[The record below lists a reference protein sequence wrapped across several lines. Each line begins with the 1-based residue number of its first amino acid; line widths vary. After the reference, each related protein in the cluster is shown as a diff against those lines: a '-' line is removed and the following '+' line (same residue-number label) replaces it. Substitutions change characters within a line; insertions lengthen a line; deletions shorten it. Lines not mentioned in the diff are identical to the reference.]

1 MTRNRLRAALAAAAA
16 LLVAACDVLEPSE
29 NVNQD
34 RIWTDYE
41 LHYDGDEDVTS
52 ARATFRFGGATGT
65 LLELSGTSFVEANGH
80 ELAKRTQPITN
91 VTYYERE
98 FAGLTPSAT
107 FEFVDTEGA
116 SYVNEITV
124 RPIGA
129 PSGGVGPIDN
139 DFSYELRWSGQPLA
153 AGEEVGAVLY
163 RIFGGVALA
172 VFTQRDAGAT
182 SIILD
187 RAQLQNLEPGEATL
201 VLERRSA
208 GALSEPTQAG
218 GRITAIYTAVPIR
231 VEVRE

>member
-1 MTRNRLRAALAAAAA
+1 MKHRVRAGLAAAAA

-41 LHYDGDEDVTS
+41 LQYDGNQDVTS
-52 ARATFRFGGATGT
+52 ARATFRFGGSTGT
-65 LLELSGTSFVEANGH
+65 LLELSGTSFVEANGQ
-80 ELAKRTQPITN
+80 ELTKRTQPVTN
-91 VTYYERE
+91 LTYYERE

-116 SYVNEITV
+116 SYVNDVTL
-124 RPIGA
+124 RAIGVPA
-129 PSGGVGPIDN
+129 GGVGPIDN

-163 RIFGGVALA
+163 RIVGGGALA
-172 VFTQRDAGAT
+172 VFTQRDVGAT

-187 RAQLQNLEPGEATL
+187 RAQLQNVQPGEATL

-208 GALSEPTQAG
+208 GAPSDPTEVG
-218 GRITAIYTAVPIR
+218 GRITARYTAAPVA